1 MNRPR
6 FWSRLPVG
14 SAVILAGVVV
24 VVGGMAGYARAGFSG
39 AGPSMSSS
47 CRPTVIVGVLPGWA
61 RGGFSDPR
69 PRMPYALGRARK
81 IAAILWADPL
91 HSPPPKNHS
100 NKILWVSHA
109 PAVPGSDLRISAQ
122 RMTGS
127 TPTGAPVSRTVM
139 GSPGP
144 SIVDLPAAGCWRF
157 TLRWSGRVDTLD
169 LRYVSN
175 R

>member
-1 MNRPR
+1 MGRAR
-6 FWSRLPVG
+6 LRSRLALG
-14 SAVILAGVVV
+14 SAAVLAGVV
-24 VVGGMAGYARAGFSG
+24 GAGSAAGASSG
-39 AGPSMSSS
+39 AEPSTSGV
-47 CRPTVIVGVLPGWA
+47 CRPSVIVGVLPVWA
-61 RGGFSDPR
+61 RDGFSDPK
-69 PRMPYALGRARK
+69 PRMPYVLGRAGK

-91 HSPPPKNHS
+91 RSPPPKDHS

-127 TPTGAPVSRTVM
+127 KRVGAPVARRVM

-144 SIVDLPAAGCWRF
+144 SIVDLPSPGCWRL

-169 LRYVSN
+169 LRYVS
-175 R
+175 